1 MSEYKEIDEGDVYH
15 YTVLKDEVVDYIG
28 LSPHK
33 IIVDATVGGGGH
45 SFGVLEKYP
54 DKEIIGID
62 KDSYALKVADK
73 RLQKFKGR
81 YRLIKGS
88 FKDIDKILDDLKIDK
103 VGGFIFDLGVSHFQL
118 KLDRGFSFNREEFLD
133 MRMDKDNPLTAYDVV
148 NTYPEYKLEEI
159 IKKYGE
165 ERFAKRI
172 AKNIVEERKKKKIET
187 TKELENIIF
196 HSYPKKLRY
205 GRIHPATKTF
215 QAIRIEVNNELS
227 EIEEALQKAIDR
239 LDING
244 ILTVISFHSLEDR
257 IAKKILKYNNQLKKL
272 ELLTKKPITPKEKEL
287 MENRA
292 SRSAKLRVAKRI

>member
-1 MSEYKEIDEGDVYH
+1 MEEKIITH
-15 YTVLKDEVVDYIG
+15 YTVLKDEVVDFIG

-33 IIVDATVGGGGH
+33 TIVDTTVGGGGH
-45 SFGVLEKYP
+45 SYAILEKYP
-54 DKEIIGID
+54 EKEIIGID
-62 KDSYALKVADK
+62 KDEYALSLSKD
-73 RLQKFKGR
+73 RLKPFEGR
-81 YRLIKGS
+81 FTLIKGS
-88 FKDIDKILDDLKIDK
+88 FKGIDKILDTLGKDK

-148 NTYPEYKLEEI
+148 NTYPEYRLEEI
-159 IKKYGE
+159 IKNYGE

-172 AKNIVEERKKKKIET
+172 AKNIVEQRKKKKIET

-196 HSYPKKLRY
+196 HSYPRKLRY

-227 EIEEALQKAIDR
+227 EIKEALQKAIDK
-239 LDING
+239 LDIGG
-244 ILTVISFHSLEDR
+244 ILAVISFHSLEDR
-257 IAKKILKYNNQLKKL
+257 IAKKIIKDNSLLKKL
-272 ELLTKKPITPKEKEL
+272 EILTKKPIIPKEEEIS
-287 MENRA
+287 ENKA

>member
-1 MSEYKEIDEGDVYH
+1 MEKEAVSH
-15 YTVLKDEVVDYIG
+15 YTVLKDEVVDFIG
-28 LSPHK
+28 LSPHET
-33 IIVDATVGGGGH
+33 IVDATVGGGGH
-45 SFGVLEKYP
+45 SYAVLEKYP
-54 DKEIIGID
+54 NKKVIGID
-62 KDSYALKVADK
+62 KDEYALSVAED
-73 RLQKFKGR
+73 RLKEFEGR
-81 YRLIKGS
+81 YHLIKGS
-88 FKDIDKILDDLKIDK
+88 FKDIDKILDSLGKEK

-148 NTYPEYKLEEI
+148 NSYPEYKLEEI

-172 AKNIVEERKKKKIET
+172 AKNIVEQRKKKKIET

-196 HSYPKKLRY
+196 HSYPRKLRH

-239 LDING
+239 LDTEG
-244 ILTVISFHSLEDR
+244 ILAVISFHSLEDR
-257 IAKKILKYNNQLKKL
+257 IAKKIIKENSQLKKL
-272 ELLTKKPITPKEKEL
+272 EVLTKKPIIPKDIEIKE
-287 MENRA
+287 NKA